1 VASNTHTAPAT
12 GERSRIRRHPDRSV
26 TSEAG
31 DILAAGTVAHVG
43 FVQDGQPYVIPFSY
57 HYDPANPGQLYL
69 HGATASRTLQHLAAG
84 NPACICV
91 TQVQG
96 LVYSRTAMNHSMNYR
111 SVVCFGRGR
120 LLQSEEK
127 KRAVFEAMIGRYF
140 QGRTPG
146 QDYEA
151 PTLEQLN
158 ATTLVEIEIEQM
170 SAKARSGG
178 PTGPYDAEP
187 EAMGSSGV
195 LPLGH
200 ESCPFSQQTSPR
212 NKGVLSNNSKDP
224 NDPRSFGLVF
234 SIKI

>member
-1 VASNTHTAPAT
+1 VASNTHIAPAA

-31 DILAAGTVAHVG
+31 KILAEGMVAHVG

-57 HYDPANPGQLYL
+57 HYDPADPQRLYL
-69 HGATASRTLQHLAAG
+69 HGAAASRTLQHLAAG

-91 TQVQG
+91 TLVQG
-96 LVYSRTAMNHSMNYR
+96 LVYSRAAMNHSMNYR

-120 LLQSEEK
+120 LLQSEER
-127 KRAVFEAMIGRYF
+127 KRAVFAAMIARYF
-140 QGRTPG
+140 QGRIAG
-146 QDYEA
+146 HDYET

-158 ATTLVEIEIEQM
+158 ATTLVEVEIEEI

-178 PTGPYDAEP
+178 PTGPHDADS

-195 LPLGH
+195 VELD
-200 ESCPFSQQTSPR
+200 SNKCPFPGAGFPPSE
-212 NKGVLSNNSKDP
+212 
-224 NDPRSFGLVF
+224 
-234 SIKI
+234 